1 MNILPQFVR
10 DLYIGGMGSQLQRSA
25 DLFMSQR
32 DALVELMRRRKNSQ
46 LKRKVV
52 ASLNPQGQAL
62 LAHFEQPSAVLFRQ
76 VASPTQETLRFL
88 RIARYMGL
96 QAIILEYYGDKFV
109 SAGNPFK
116 RALGKMPIYEQTATD
131 GRDIVHFRTI
141 VDFNSYV
148 GKPLSAVQCAN
159 GKQLIKFHHELMK
172 KITDFN
178 TEKFCVDAT
187 PWFKANGASAFGYYE
202 QFLTLFVRN
211 AILFEEVLP
220 TESEERFANQ
230 VIIPAFTK
238 VKEKFAL
245 RPLIVELIPK
255 NKARRIYW
263 DSYPKEVEKY
273 I

>member
-1 MNILPQFVR
+1 MR
-10 DLYIGGMGSQLQRSA
+10 DLYVGGTRSQHQTSA

-32 DALVELMRRRKNSQ
+32 DALVELMRRRKDRQ

-62 LAHFEQPSAVLFRQ
+62 LAHLEQPSAVLFRQ

-116 RALGKMPIYEQTATD
+116 RALGKLPIYEQTATD
-131 GRDIVHFRTI
+131 GRDIVHYRTV

-148 GKPLSAVQCAN
+148 GKPLSTVQCTN
-159 GKQLIKFHHELMK
+159 GKSLIKFHHELMRK
-172 KITDFN
+172 MADFN
-178 TEKFCVDAT
+178 TERFCVDASL
-187 PWFKANGASAFGYYE
+187 WFQANGASAHGYYE
-202 QFLTLFVRN
+202 QFLTLFVRD

-220 TESEERFANQ
+220 TVSEEHFADE
-230 VIIPAFTK
+230 VIIPAFEK
-238 VKEKFAL
+238 VTSKFAL
-245 RPLIVELIPK
+245 RPLIVELIPR

-263 DSYPKEVEKY
+263 DSYSKDVEKY